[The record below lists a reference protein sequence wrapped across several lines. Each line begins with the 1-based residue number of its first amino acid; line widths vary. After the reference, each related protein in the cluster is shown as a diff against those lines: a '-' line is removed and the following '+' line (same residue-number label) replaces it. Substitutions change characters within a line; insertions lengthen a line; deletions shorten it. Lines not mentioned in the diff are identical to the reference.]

1 MINMN
6 MTINVEFFVIYNLG
20 LNVGPKAS
28 QTHCR
33 FLFLPKKT
41 SKAGPKKITKD
52 KIYKHKQNWNIP

>member
-33 FLFLPKKT
+33 FSFSTQENK
-41 SKAGPKKITKD
+41 
-52 KIYKHKQNWNIP
+52 